1 MSLLTFLFF
10 FIDDDDLF
18 DEDSIVKTTSSKGA
32 SNVVDVEE
40 NDNEWVV
47 CRTLSILRIMFV
59 DNYLCVVNFVFVLL
73 TLYYVCGQLL

>member
-1 MSLLTFLFF
+1 MLLFTFF
-10 FIDDDDLF
+10 FVIDDDDLF
-18 DEDSIVKTTSSKGA
+18 DEDLIVKTISSKGA

-59 DNYLCVVNFVFVLL
+59 DNYLFVVNFVFVLL
-73 TLYYVCGQLL
+73 TLYYVCG